1 MASTE
6 LTAVVLATAYIW
18 RVRWPRYESE
28 LITIACPGIEP
39 ILHVRW
45 RVLEI
50 RLILRF
56 SEGGSRVDSASERIK
71 DRRTGTGRRRTRTAG
86 HRHRRIQQMEGDP
99 YYRRLPETCRQRTQA
114 VWVPGGRDGMEQKCE
129 DAHTLAW
136 EETGGS
142 VPAARYNPSTAGSN
156 NIHRFRPSPT
166 TPSINQQ
173 ERKYDHSR
181 RSAPG

>member
-1 MASTE
+1 M
-6 LTAVVLATAYIW
+6 
-18 RVRWPRYESE
+18 
-28 LITIACPGIEP
+28 
-39 ILHVRW
+39 
-45 RVLEI
+45 
-50 RLILRF
+50 
-56 SEGGSRVDSASERIK
+56 DSASERIK

-142 VPAARYNPSTAGSN
+142 VPAARYNPSTGREQQYPPLQAFADNTQHKPAGTK
-156 NIHRFRPSPT
+156 I
-166 TPSINQQ
+166 
-173 ERKYDHSR
+173 
-181 RSAPG
+181 